1 MIRIERSREI
11 FSAQFKNS
19 KIQNG
24 SKFLFKMRVTIIM
37 KSLHGVLNLAYYYKI
52 Y

>member
-11 FSAQFKNS
+11 FSAHFTNS

-24 SKFLFKMRVTIIM
+24 SNFLFKMRVKRTM
-37 KSLHGVLNLAYYYKI
+37 KSLLICMSWLQEPFD
-52 Y
+52 